1 MSAVHFSY
9 VDVGVAGIVLVSAG
23 YAIWRGFVSETL
35 SIISWAAAAFAAL
48 YFGPS
53 IAPHAKSLISPPWLA
68 TAASYLVVF
77 VAVLIPLSFVSFR
90 FAENVHNSPVGALD
104 RTLGG
109 IFGVVRGLA
118 VVGLAYIVFSLLV
131 PPRDHPGWLAH
142 ARLLPLIQST
152 SDVLLSLVPGH
163 ATDTA
168 LDQINPPSTAENTR
182 SSAPPATP
190 GKTYGAHER
199 RALDRLIEA
208 TGNKSKGSPQ

>member
-118 VVGLAYIVFSLLV
+118 VVGLAYIVFSAFV
-131 PPRDHPGWLAH
+131 PVPTQPAWIKNASS
-142 ARLLPLIQST
+142 LPFIQST
-152 SDVLLSLVPGH
+152 AQVILSLVPDQGVKI
-163 ATDTA
+163 DGKEITA
-168 LDQINPPSTAENTR
+168 
-182 SSAPPATP
+182 PAIKP
-190 GKTYGAHER
+190 GGTQKKTYSAGER
-199 RALDRLIEA
+199 QELDKLIED
-208 TGNKSKGSPQ
+208 TGSGDK